1 MKKHKR
7 YTRQRE
13 ARDHRRIVLG
23 MIRAFQLIKCDGE
36 VAK

>member
-13 ARDHRRIVLG
+13 ASDHRRIVLG
-23 MIRAFQLIKCDGE
+23 MIRAFQPMKCNGE
-36 VAK
+36 VKK